1 MEESKCYTLNFIAF
15 YLFTCKSKDLKVP
28 HQVNKNWHW
37 TNIHK
42 VMKHV
47 KNLNIQ
53 FLHKAK
59 RKNTMSDGT
68 NPSKVSER
76 ETILESHMLLKQEN
90 SPDVAV
96 GSPGFII
103 EQSQSQATLRNIDA
117 DYNSNSF
124 NFSYDGSFS
133 LSPQQSVDMKDLEKS
148 DATSVILSNQPLSN
162 SSLSTGSNASPK
174 SFMVVGINENKS
186 DKMISG
192 FDGRMDG
199 LSPLSVIAVSAY
211 QDAGHPSPSV
221 PSSILSRTHVLRYQ
235 PGNDTMLSALS
246 YNDSDMLQE
255 GGFDVSSSHTFNT
268 LDGLLGSTGAG
279 SMRLPDL
286 LDGDMNQE
294 AYMETGQDL
303 QLSPQ
308 TFHNSGDTFAVR
320 ESSPLTGLNDN
331 TQIKTEMKNKP
342 SESSTLL
349 VDKLKVKGARPAKAT
364 SPNRPGT
371 QPCPTCGKVF
381 SNSSAL
387 TKHKLTHSDERKYIC
402 QLCAKA
408 FKRQDHLNGHMLT
421 HRNKKPFEC
430 DAEGCGKSYCDARSL
445 RRHKE
450 NHHSNT
456 SSSNLSNQV
465 SVIPGLAHLGF
476 SSLQT
481 SYPASVITS
490 ASGPAFTEST
500 STNRIQYA
508 PPPATTSLASRASSS
523 TNENLSRTVS
533 SSVAS
538 SSISTATSQL
548 QFLTFQQQ
556 SSTKGQQQLTSSTPK
571 NVARSDSSTVLS
583 SWQPQT
589 INTGALLL
597 AQNFGAS
604 QSISQ
609 ANQSAQLMTRSFD
622 STTNEQGSS
631 SGSEMSL
638 GLKSESKT
646 SDLLSREASEQNQME
661 QSCYELMNSSSGAK
675 QLTSQSSVNMPYDS
689 SSGRLQDVGDS
700 MFSRSAMHIV
710 KIEPPDSAPNSVPT
724 TPTTKE
730 VPNGPHLESP
740 LLQQLLNQQQCD
752 VNSGG
757 IINSRSEHSL
767 LSSYSNDQQKQSS
780 SSQQSSVLMSSWSQV
795 PYSGNNTTSNS
806 RYSNQDPK
814 PVECSLCQR
823 KFKNIPALNGHMRL
837 HGGYFKKENDT
848 KKNEKKN
855 NASSHPPLQTAS
867 TNVRA
872 LIEEKINQ
880 KRNFM
885 PQTTIQSAS
894 IESSQPQAQTFDFQ
908 SDQHSQ
914 NPNYIAEPSPVLS
927 PIAQESTVFD
937 SFPTTSQSSD
947 LDPFNLNLQTCDIL
961 KKLDLKEQF
970 RVPHPPVEK
979 HRRHSDSDHFI
990 LPKRPCATF
999 TNSALADLLR
1009 NRVVAKRTCRTGS
1022 DPGEP
1027 LNLDF
1032 ALSDFSDTFSDLP
1045 KFASSL
1051 TNAIDSDLN
1060 DHSLTAITPEDV
1072 ALPVLSAEDIPEAQ
1086 PMIMSMRDISD
1097 LDTPCNVF
1105 FDGSNNDLGVGQ
1117 TFPEI
1122 SVSELEMMQLTTIVT
1137 STATLSSEMKPV
1149 NGGKIRLGDDSND
1162 DDVFLSPT
1170 SLPTSPMKRK
1180 KKRRPEPIYIPPYV
1194 NTSNFHSRLRSPRRL
1209 DMKSCDQKNL
1219 SPPPYTPPPMLS
1231 PVRSG
1236 SGLFWHILSGS
1247 GSLTPKSAPI
1257 TPSFGL
1263 SRKASFGET
1272 TSDMEEEFT
1281 EVPESDS
1288 VPHVNIGSNYQ
1299 AKIPPFNPN
1308 FKDALLVKH
1317 KADKVWDPST
1327 MEFISDEEVE
1337 TYLDLSCCALISG
1350 GGRNKEYALHLLHMC
1365 KGNVKD
1371 AILSLID
1378 SRPKLPSHHPL
1389 LTFQY
1394 SENDKWNPEEIE
1406 AYHQGL
1412 LKCDKDFFSI
1422 AKEIPSKSVK
1432 QCIQFYYLWK
1442 KVCPDEYKRIRLIR
1456 RRKEQESLMYNLR
1469 SKEEAQEKE
1478 EKSRKRNASP
1488 SASSRKNEDVPV
1500 KHAAVNGSVMSSKSE
1515 VKTSTRGN
1523 ASTVS
1528 TSTYNGSGVSSAYD
1542 FTIDSFDEYPCKI
1555 CGKIFSKVKSRS
1567 AHMKSHRQSET
1578 DRKRYES

>member
-1 MEESKCYTLNFIAF
+1 MSGGFQSVLISTPTTPVTSSTNCLDAPASDLSKRSN
-15 YLFTCKSKDLKVP
+15 
-28 HQVNKNWHW
+28 QE
-37 TNIHK
+37 
-42 VMKHV
+42 
-47 KNLNIQ
+47 
-53 FLHKAK
+53 
-59 RKNTMSDGT
+59 
-68 NPSKVSER
+68 NPGS
-76 ETILESHMLLKQEN
+76 ILESHMLLKQEN

-96 GSPGFII
+96 CSPGFII
-103 EQSQSQATLRNIDA
+103 DQPPSQTALQSIDT

-133 LSPQQSVDMKDLEKS
+133 LSPQQSVDMKDLEKT
-148 DATSVILSNQPLSN
+148 DATSVILSSQPLSN

-174 SFMVVGINENKS
+174 SFMAVGINEAKS

-211 QDAGHPSPSV
+211 QDTGHPSPSV
-221 PSSILSRTHVLRYQ
+221 PSSILSRTHVLRFH
-235 PGNDTMLSALS
+235 PSGDTMLSALN

-255 GGFDVSSSHTFNT
+255 GGFDVSSNHTFST
-268 LDGLLGSTGAG
+268 LDGLLGTSGTSGMV
-279 SMRLPDL
+279 SDL

-308 TFHNSGDTFAVR
+308 AFHNSGDTFAVR
-320 ESSPLTGLNDN
+320 ESSPLTGLVDNAQITNDIK
-331 TQIKTEMKNKP
+331 IKTENTAT
-342 SESSTLL
+342 TLI
-349 VDKLKVKGARPAKAT
+349 VEKYKIKGARPVKAT

-371 QPCPTCGKVF
+371 QPCPTCGKIF

-402 QLCAKA
+402 QLCTKA

-456 SSSNLSNQV
+456 SSTSMSSQV
-465 SVIPGLAHLGF
+465 SVIPGLAHLGYT
-476 SSLQT
+476 SLQT
-481 SYPASVITS
+481 SFPASVITS

-500 STNRIQYA
+500 LANRIQYA
-508 PPPATTSLASRASSS
+508 PPPITTSLANRVPSSVS
-523 TNENLSRTVS
+523 EGLSRTVN

-538 SSISTATSQL
+538 SVLPTATSHL

-556 SSTKGQQQLTSSTPK
+556 SSTNGQKHLSSSSPK
-571 NVARSDSSTVLS
+571 RTTHSDSNTVLS

-622 STTNEQGSS
+622 STTNEQGNS
-631 SGSEMSL
+631 SGSDRSQSHLL
-638 GLKSESKT
+638 GLKADSKKV
-646 SDLLSREASEQNQME
+646 DILSWDTREQTHLEQTIKTE
-661 QSCYELMNSSSGAK
+661 PCYEVVNSSRPAK
-675 QLTSQSSVNMPYDS
+675 QLVSLTSQGSMNLQYERN
-689 SSGRLQDVGDS
+689 SGAVVKFQDANDAVY
-700 MFSRSAMHIV
+700 SRSTMPVV
-710 KIEPPDSAPNSVPT
+710 KIEPPDSTPT

-730 VPNGPHLESP
+730 VPNGSHLESP
-740 LLQQLLNQQQCD
+740 LLQQLLNQHQCE
-752 VNSGG
+752 VSNASN
-757 IINSRSEHSL
+757 INSRSEHSL
-767 LSSYSNDQQKQSS
+767 LSTLSDQQKQP

-795 PYSGNNTTSNS
+795 AYTGNNSASNS
-806 RYSNQDPK
+806 RYSNQNSK

-837 HGGYFKKENDT
+837 HGGYFKKENES
-848 KKNEKKN
+848 KKNERKN
-855 NASSHPPLQTAS
+855 HAVSQQSLQTAS
-867 TNVRA
+867 NNVRA

-885 PQTTIQSAS
+885 PEATTIQTNTFENNQTHS
-894 IESSQPQAQTFDFQ
+894 QTFDYQ
-908 SDQHSQ
+908 ANQLSSQQSQ
-914 NPNYIAEPSPVLS
+914 NSNFITQANPMLS
-927 PIAQESTVFD
+927 PAPQETTVFN

-947 LDPFNLNLQTCDIL
+947 LDALQTCDIL
-961 KKLDLKEQF
+961 KKFDLKEQF
-970 RVPHPPVEK
+970 RVPHPPIEK

-990 LPKRPCATF
+990 LPKRPCTTI

-1027 LNLDF
+1027 LNMDVAF
-1032 ALSDFSDTFSDLP
+1032 SDFSDSFADLP
-1045 KFASSL
+1045 KFTSSL
-1051 TNAIDSDLN
+1051 NNTIESDLN
-1060 DHSLTAITPEDV
+1060 DHNLTAITPEDA
-1072 ALPVLSAEDIPEAQ
+1072 ALPILSAEDIPEAQ
-1086 PMIMSMRDISD
+1086 PMIMSMRDIPD
-1097 LDTPCNVF
+1097 LDNQCNVF
-1105 FDGSNNDLGVGQ
+1105 FDGTSNDNDLGVGH

-1122 SVSELEMMQLTTIVT
+1122 SVSELEMMQFTSIVT
-1137 STATLSSEMKPV
+1137 STASVAMDIKPID
-1149 NGGKIRLGDDSND
+1149 GGKVRTGDDSND

-1170 SLPTSPMKRK
+1170 SLPTSPLKHK

-1194 NTSNFHSRLRSPRRL
+1194 NTSTFHGRLRSPRRL
-1209 DMKSCDQKNL
+1209 DMKNPDQKNL

-1263 SRKASFGET
+1263 SRRASIGEPL
-1272 TSDMEEEFT
+1272 SEVEEEFT
-1281 EVPESDS
+1281 ELPESDS
-1288 VPHVNIGSNYQ
+1288 VPHVNIGSSFQ
-1299 AKIPPFNPN
+1299 AKIPPYNPN

-1317 KADKVWDPST
+1317 KADKMWDPST
-1327 MEFISDEEVE
+1327 MDSLSDEEVE
-1337 TYLDLSCCALISG
+1337 LYLDLSCCALVSG
-1350 GGRNKEYALHLLHMC
+1350 GGRNKEYALHLLHAC
-1365 KGNVKD
+1365 KGNIKD
-1371 AILSLID
+1371 AILGLID
-1378 SRPKLPSHHPL
+1378 SNPKLPPYHPL
-1389 LTFQY
+1389 LSFQY
-1394 SENDKWNPEEIE
+1394 SENDKWSSEEIE
-1406 AYHQGL
+1406 AYHQSL
-1412 LKCDKDFFSI
+1412 LKCDKDFYSI
-1422 AKEIPSKSVK
+1422 AKEIPTKTVK

-1456 RRKEQESLMYNLR
+1456 RRKEQESLIYNLR
-1469 SKEEAQEKE
+1469 SKEEAQVKE
-1478 EKSRKRNASP
+1478 EKSRKRSCSP
-1488 SASSRKNEDVPV
+1488 AGRKNEDAPE
-1500 KHAAVNGSVMSSKSE
+1500 KHTAVNGSVSASKSQT
-1515 VKTSTRGN
+1515 KTSAHEN
-1523 ASTVS
+1523 
-1528 TSTYNGSGVSSAYD
+1528 STYNGSDISSTYD
-1542 FTIDSFDEYPCKI
+1542 FTEPMEGYPCKV

-1567 AHMKSHRQSET
+1567 AHMKSHRQGD
-1578 DRKRYES
+1578 DRGRYDS

>member
-1 MEESKCYTLNFIAF
+1 
-15 YLFTCKSKDLKVP
+15 
-28 HQVNKNWHW
+28 
-37 TNIHK
+37 
-42 VMKHV
+42 
-47 KNLNIQ
+47 
-53 FLHKAK
+53 
-59 RKNTMSDGT
+59 
-68 NPSKVSER
+68 
-76 ETILESHMLLKQEN
+76 
-90 SPDVAV
+90 
-96 GSPGFII
+96 
-103 EQSQSQATLRNIDA
+103 
-117 DYNSNSF
+117 
-124 NFSYDGSFS
+124 
-133 LSPQQSVDMKDLEKS
+133 
-148 DATSVILSNQPLSN
+148 
-162 SSLSTGSNASPK
+162 
-174 SFMVVGINENKS
+174 
-186 DKMISG
+186 
-192 FDGRMDG
+192 
-199 LSPLSVIAVSAY
+199 
-211 QDAGHPSPSV
+211 
-221 PSSILSRTHVLRYQ
+221 
-235 PGNDTMLSALS
+235 
-246 YNDSDMLQE
+246 
-255 GGFDVSSSHTFNT
+255 
-268 LDGLLGSTGAG
+268 
-279 SMRLPDL
+279 
-286 LDGDMNQE
+286 
-294 AYMETGQDL
+294 
-303 QLSPQ
+303 
-308 TFHNSGDTFAVR
+308 
-320 ESSPLTGLNDN
+320 
-331 TQIKTEMKNKP
+331 
-342 SESSTLL
+342 
-349 VDKLKVKGARPAKAT
+349 
-364 SPNRPGT
+364 
-371 QPCPTCGKVF
+371 
-381 SNSSAL
+381 
-387 TKHKLTHSDERKYIC
+387 
-402 QLCAKA
+402 
-408 FKRQDHLNGHMLT
+408 MLT

-490 ASGPAFTEST
+490 ASGSAFTEST

-508 PPPATTSLASRASSS
+508 PPPAATSLASRASSS
-523 TNENLSRTVS
+523 TSESLSRTVS

-538 SSISTATSQL
+538 SSITTATSQL

-556 SSTKGQQQLTSSTPK
+556 SSTKGQLTSSTPK
-571 NVARSDSSTVLS
+571 NGARSDSSTVLS

-689 SSGRLQDVGDS
+689 NSGRLQDVGDS

-767 LSSYSNDQQKQSS
+767 LSSYSNDQQKQSN
-780 SSQQSSVLMSSWSQV
+780 SSQHSSVLMSSWSQV
-795 PYSGNNTTSNS
+795 PYSGNNSTSNS

-885 PQTTIQSAS
+885 PQTTIQSTN

-927 PIAQESTVFD
+927 PIAQETTVFD

-1051 TNAIDSDLN
+1051 TNAIDADLN

-1137 STATLSSEMKPV
+1137 STATLPTEMKPV

-1209 DMKSCDQKNL
+1209 DMKGCDQKNL

-1263 SRKASFGET
+1263 SRKVLRNRFADHLPGRGCEPVSEEAMTNVASVIIHKSHGTIVDTLITDSVDYSLCHISCDHKKCAEVVSENDASFGET

-1327 MEFISDEEVE
+1327 MDFISDEEVE
-1337 TYLDLSCCALISG
+1337 MYLDLSCCALISG

-1488 SASSRKNEDVPV
+1488 NNSSRKNEDVPV
-1500 KHAAVNGSVMSSKSE
+1500 KHAAVNGSVMSSKSA

>member
-1 MEESKCYTLNFIAF
+1 MSGGFQTVLISTPTTPVTSSNNCHDTSASDLN
-15 YLFTCKSKDLKVP
+15 
-28 HQVNKNWHW
+28 
-37 TNIHK
+37 
-42 VMKHV
+42 
-47 KNLNIQ
+47 
-53 FLHKAK
+53 
-59 RKNTMSDGT
+59 
-68 NPSKVSER
+68 KVSDQENPG
-76 ETILESHMLLKQEN
+76 TILESHMLLKRDS

-103 EQSQSQATLRNIDA
+103 EQPPSQTALQSIDA

-133 LSPQQSVDMKDLEKS
+133 LSPQQSVDMKDLEKA
-148 DATSVILSNQPLSN
+148 DAASVILSSQPLSN

-174 SFMVVGINENKS
+174 SFMAVGINEAKS

-211 QDAGHPSPSV
+211 QDAGHPSPNV
-221 PSSILSRTHVLRYQ
+221 PSSILSRTHVLRFH
-235 PGNDTMLSALS
+235 PSGDTMLSALN

-255 GGFDVSSSHTFNT
+255 GGFDVSSSHTFST
-268 LDGLLGSTGAG
+268 LDGLLGATGTG
-279 SMRLPDL
+279 GMRLPDL

-308 TFHNSGDTFAVR
+308 AFHNSSDTFTVR
-320 ESSPLTGLNDN
+320 ESSPLAGLTDN
-331 TQIKTEMKNKP
+331 TQIKPEIKNKP
-342 SESSTLL
+342 SESANTL
-349 VDKLKVKGARPAKAT
+349 VVEKLKVKGARPVKAT
-364 SPNRPGT
+364 SPSRPGT

-387 TKHKLTHSDERKYIC
+387 TKHKLTHSDERKYVC

-456 SSSNLSNQV
+456 SSTTLTTTLSSQV

-476 SSLQT
+476 NSLQT
-481 SYPASVITS
+481 SFPASVITS
-490 ASGPAFTEST
+490 ASTPAFTEST
-500 STNRIQYA
+500 LANRIQYA
-508 PPPATTSLASRASSS
+508 PPPTTSLANRASSS
-523 TNENLSRTVS
+523 TSESLSRTVS
-533 SSVAS
+533 SSVVS
-538 SSISTATSQL
+538 SVIPTATSHL

-556 SSTKGQQQLTSSTPK
+556 PSTKGQQQLASSSPK
-571 NVARSDSSTVLS
+571 NTTRSDSNTVLS

-604 QSISQ
+604 QSIGQ
-609 ANQSAQLMTRSFD
+609 ANQSAQLLTRSFD
-622 STTNEQGSS
+622 SSTNEQGNS
-631 SGSEMSL
+631 SGSEMSQSQLL
-638 GLKSESKT
+638 GLKVDSKKTDLMSQDTREQTQLEQTVLSEACF
-646 SDLLSREASEQNQME
+646 EVV
-661 QSCYELMNSSSGAK
+661 NSSTGAK
-675 QLTSQSSVNMPYDS
+675 QLVALTPQGSMNLQFESSPGTVV
-689 SSGRLQDVGDS
+689 RLQDAGDS
-700 MFSRSAMHIV
+700 VFSRSSMQIM
-710 KIEPPDSAPNSVPT
+710 KIETSDQSSTASSVPT
-724 TPTTKE
+724 TPTAKE
-730 VPNGPHLESP
+730 VANGPQLGSP
-740 LLQQLLNQQQCD
+740 LLQQLLNQQQCE
-752 VNSGG
+752 VSSAG
-757 IINSRSEHSL
+757 IITSRSEHSL
-767 LSSYSNDQQKQSS
+767 LTSLNDQQKQSA
-780 SSQQSSVLMSSWSQV
+780 SQQSSVLMSSWSQV
-795 PYSGNNTTSNS
+795 PFSGSSIVSTS
-806 RYSNQDPK
+806 RFSNQDPK

-837 HGGYFKKENDT
+837 HGGYFKKENEA

-855 NASSHPPLQTAS
+855 NSSNHPPLQTAS

-885 PQTTIQSAS
+885 PQATVQTATLETSQS
-894 IESSQPQAQTFDFQ
+894 QAQTFDFQ
-908 SDQHSQ
+908 TNQITTQQPQNNFISQ
-914 NPNYIAEPSPVLS
+914 PSPILS
-927 PIAQESTVFD
+927 PVTQEATVF
-937 SFPTTSQSSD
+937 SNFPTTSQASD
-947 LDPFNLNLQTCDIL
+947 LDALSLNLQTCDIL

-970 RVPHPPVEK
+970 RVPHPPIEK

-999 TNSALADLLR
+999 TSSALADLLR
-1009 NRVVAKRTCRTGS
+1009 SRVVAKRTCRTGS

-1027 LNLDF
+1027 LNMEA
-1032 ALSDFSDTFSDLP
+1032 ALSDLSDSLSDLP

-1051 TNAIDSDLN
+1051 NNAMETDLG
-1060 DHSLTAITPEDV
+1060 DHNLTAITPEDA

-1086 PMIMSMRDISD
+1086 PMIMNMRDIPD
-1097 LDTPCNVF
+1097 LDSQCNVF

-1117 TFPEI
+1117 SFPEI
-1122 SVSELEMMQLTTIVT
+1122 SVSELEMMQFASIVT
-1137 STATLSSEMKPV
+1137 STATLPTEIKPV
-1149 NGGKIRLGDDSND
+1149 NGGKIRTGDDSND

-1170 SLPTSPMKRK
+1170 SLPTSPMKHK

-1209 DMKSCDQKNL
+1209 DMKNSDQKNL

-1263 SRKASFGET
+1263 ARKASIGET
-1272 TSDMEEEFT
+1272 SPEVEEEFT

-1288 VPHVNIGSNYQ
+1288 VPHVNIGPNYQ

-1327 MEFISDEEVE
+1327 MDSITEEEVE
-1337 TYLDLSCCALISG
+1337 MYLDLSCCALVSG
-1350 GGRNKEYALHLLHMC
+1350 GGRNKEYALHLLHVC
-1365 KGNVKD
+1365 KGNIKD

-1378 SRPKLPSHHPL
+1378 SKPKLPPHHPL

-1394 SENDKWNPEEIE
+1394 SENDKWSPEEIE

-1422 AKEIPSKSVK
+1422 AKDIPTKSVK

-1456 RRKEQESLMYNLR
+1456 RRKEQESLIYNLR
-1469 SKEEAQEKE
+1469 SKEEAQENE
-1478 EKSRKRNASP
+1478 EKSNKRSASP
-1488 SASSRKNEDVPV
+1488 STTTSRKNEDASE
-1500 KHAAVNGSVMSSKSE
+1500 KQVNGSVTTSKSDI
-1515 VKTSTRGN
+1515 KTTVHGN
-1523 ASTVS
+1523 STVS
-1528 TSTYNGSGVSSAYD
+1528 TSTYNGSAVSSTYD
-1542 FTIDSFDEYPCKI
+1542 FTIEPLEEFPCKI
-1555 CGKIFSKVKSRS
+1555 CGKVFSKVKSRS
-1567 AHMKSHRQSET
+1567 AHMKSHRQT
-1578 DRKRYES
+1578 DNDKKRYES